1 MKILFSPQIREADQY
16 TIRQEPV
23 VSIELMERAATA
35 FVQWFEWRFQD
46 TSQEVAIACGTGNNG
61 GDGLAIAR
69 LLYHRFYPVSVFLMQ
84 IGETLSPDCQINL
97 EQLPPREAV
106 PVTVVADGDSL
117 PTLPEKA
124 ILVDALFGSGLN
136 RPVEGYWAACIE
148 ALSRHPGVKVSVDL
162 PSGLFADTHSSGTV
176 FRADFTCS
184 FELPKLAFF
193 MPENGPFTG
202 EWEIVPIGLSPSFID
217 QAETPYGY
225 TRKEDV
231 QPLLRHRNRFA
242 HKGHFG
248 HALLVCGSYGMI
260 GAAILS
266 SRACLRSGVGLLT
279 VHTPRCGYSI
289 LQSTVPEAM
298 ANPDRH
304 ELHWTESPSLQGYA
318 AIGVGCGIGKQPAT
332 LEALRDLLKQ
342 ARQPLVLDADALNL
356 LAASDL
362 LSLIPKG
369 SILTPHPKEFER
381 LFGPSSNDFERLAL
395 LREKAKA
402 LGCVLVL
409 KGAFTAVGSPEG
421 AIWFN
426 GSGNPGMATAG
437 SGDVLTGILT
447 GLLAQGYAPWD
458 AARLGV
464 FLHGLAGD
472 LAAERLGHDA
482 LLAGDLVD
490 CLGHAFQY
498 LK

>member
-1 MKILFSPQIREADQY
+1 
-16 TIRQEPV
+16 
-23 VSIELMERAATA
+23 
-35 FVQWFEWRFQD
+35 
-46 TSQEVAIACGTGNNG
+46 
-61 GDGLAIAR
+61 
-69 LLYHRFYPVSVFLMQ
+69 
-84 IGETLSPDCQINL
+84 
-97 EQLPPREAV
+97 
-106 PVTVVADGDSL
+106 
-117 PTLPEKA
+117 
-124 ILVDALFGSGLN
+124 
-136 RPVEGYWAACIE
+136 
-148 ALSRHPGVKVSVDL
+148 
-162 PSGLFADTHSSGTV
+162 
-176 FRADFTCS
+176 
-184 FELPKLAFF
+184 
-193 MPENGPFTG
+193 
-202 EWEIVPIGLSPSFID
+202 
-217 QAETPYGY
+217 
-225 TRKEDV
+225 
-231 QPLLRHRNRFA
+231 
-242 HKGHFG
+242 
-248 HALLVCGSYGMI
+248 
-260 GAAILS
+260 
-266 SRACLRSGVGLLT
+266 

-421 AIWFN
+421 AVWFN

>member
-1 MKILFSPQIREADQY
+1 MKILLSHQIREADQY

-23 VSIELMERAATA
+23 ASIDLMERAASTFA
-35 FVQWFEWRFQD
+35 EWFERRFPD
-46 TSQEVAIACGTGNNG
+46 TSTEVVIACGTGNNG

-69 LLYHRFYPVSVFLMQ
+69 LLYHRFYPVRVLLLQ
-84 IGETLSPDCQINL
+84 IGETLSPDCQVNL
-97 EQLPPREAV
+97 ERLPPREAV
-106 PVTVVADGDSL
+106 PVTVLADGDSL
-117 PTLPEKA
+117 PALPKKA
-124 ILVDALFGSGLN
+124 ILVDAMFGSGLN
-136 RPVEGYWAACIE
+136 RPVEGYWAMCIE
-148 ALSRHPGVKVSVDL
+148 ALSNHPGVKISVDL
-162 PSGLFADTHSSGTV
+162 PSGLFADAHSTGAV
-176 FRADFTCS
+176 FRADFTCT

-193 MPENGPFTG
+193 MPENGPSTG
-202 EWEIVPIGLSPSFID
+202 EWEAVPIGLDQSFLN
-217 QAETPYGY
+217 QAETPYLY
-225 TRKEDV
+225 TCKEDV
-231 QPLLRHRNRFA
+231 QPLLKHRNRFA

-248 HALLVCGSYGMI
+248 HALLFCGSYGMM

-289 LQSTVPEAM
+289 LQSSVPEAM
-298 ANPDRH
+298 SNPDRH
-304 ELHWTESPSLQGYA
+304 ELHWTENPSLQGFDA
-318 AIGVGCGIGKQPAT
+318 VGVGCGIGRQPAT
-332 LEALRDLLKQ
+332 LEALRDLLKHV
-342 ARQPLVLDADALNL
+342 RQPLVLDADALNL
-356 LAASDL
+356 LASSDL
-362 LSLIPKG
+362 LPLTPKG

-409 KGAFTAVGSPEG
+409 KGAYTAVCSPEG
-421 AIWFN
+421 EVWFN

-437 SGDVLTGILT
+437 SGDVLTGMLT
-447 GLLAQGYAPWD
+447 GLLAQGYSAWE

-472 LAAERLGHDA
+472 LAAEKLGHNA

-490 CLGHAFQY
+490 CLGHAFQH